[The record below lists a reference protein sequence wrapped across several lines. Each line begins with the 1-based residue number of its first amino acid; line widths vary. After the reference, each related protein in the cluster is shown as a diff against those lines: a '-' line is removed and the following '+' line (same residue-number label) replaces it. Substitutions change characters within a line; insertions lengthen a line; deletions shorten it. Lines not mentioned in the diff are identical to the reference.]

1 MAIATPNV
9 RLVAHTVLADG
20 FPDIEPQDGDT
31 DADFLAEASGR
42 NCYLAWGRKNP
53 DTNTNRT
60 YMAHII
66 ESRHSSVMEHS
77 SATFYLTGV
86 SRACLTELSRHRFLS
101 FSVVSQRYVNSA
113 DAPVVIPPALRGDEA
128 AEKALD
134 DWQATVG
141 AVYESMVADLQAKG
155 HKRKQAREAARCLM
169 PNMTETKIVVTGNF
183 RAWRDVLGRRLD
195 PGADAEIK
203 EVSGMILE
211 HLKKIGPSCFQDFE

>member
-42 NCYLAWGRKNP
+42 NCYTAWGRKNP

-101 FSVVSQRYVNSA
+101 FSVVSQRYVDSTNA
-113 DAPVVIPPALRGDEA
+113 NVVIPPAIR
-128 AEKALD
+128 
-134 DWQATVG
+134 
-141 AVYESMVADLQAKG
+141 DLG
-155 HKRKQAREAARCLM
+155 MGRTLM
-169 PNMTETKIVVTGNF
+169 M
-183 RAWRDVLGRRLD
+183 
-195 PGADAEIK
+195 
-203 EVSGMILE
+203 
-211 HLKKIGPSCFQDFE
+211 